1 MFALRAVEVF
11 GPQPTDP
18 GLLLVVND
26 NQIQLDAMRLFLTC
40 DEFTVLTADSA
51 ESALEILQT
60 TKPDLIISDVVMPQI
75 DGIELCRRVRSD
87 PATADIPVLLFS
99 GLRYDDA
106 GITEGLEAGADDY
119 IESDAPPSL
128 LRKKAERL
136 IAQARERRARLVAE
150 AALRESE
157 YQYRLLF
164 DCNPHPMWVYDQ
176 ETLQFVIVNDAA
188 VRHYGYSK
196 QEFLQMTIKDIHLK
210 EDVSLL
216 IDKLSN
222 QFAQVENSDTWKHR
236 KKDGTLIDVEITS
249 HEIPFQERKAR
260 LVLATDTTERKHLEE
275 QLFLSQK
282 MEAIGR
288 LAGGIAHDFNNLLTA
303 ILGYG
308 QLLLLDIDEDDPKR
322 SHVEQIQKAGQSA
335 ASLTGQ
341 LLAFSRKQVLQPIVL
356 DLNSVVANLGKM
368 LQRMIGEDVNLM
380 IIAHPALGYVKADP
394 GQIEQVIMNLAINA
408 RDAMPRGGKL
418 TIETLNV
425 DLDEAYAREHVSV
438 NPGSFIMLAV
448 SDTGSGMDKETQAR
462 IFEPF
467 FTTKGIGKGTGLG
480 LSTVYGI
487 VKQSGGNI
495 WVYSE
500 PDRGTTFKIYLPRVD
515 EEPSPFTQE
524 ADKTGSQGSE
534 TILLIEDDQDVRRLA
549 RAILQ
554 MNGYRVLEAERES
567 EALLICEQQD
577 EPIHLMIS
585 DVVMPKLSGPILAEQ
600 LSRLRPEMKVLFMSG
615 YTDEAIVHHGILGP
629 GTAFLQKPFTPQAL
643 TSKVRQVLNQP

>member
-1 MFALRAVEVF
+1 
-11 GPQPTDP
+11 
-18 GLLLVVND
+18 
-26 NQIQLDAMRLFLTC
+26 
-40 DEFTVLTADSA
+40 
-51 ESALEILQT
+51 
-60 TKPDLIISDVVMPQI
+60 
-75 DGIELCRRVRSD
+75 
-87 PATADIPVLLFS
+87 
-99 GLRYDDA
+99 
-106 GITEGLEAGADDY
+106 
-119 IESDAPPSL
+119 
-128 LRKKAERL
+128 
-136 IAQARERRARLVAE
+136 
-150 AALRESE
+150 
-157 YQYRLLF
+157 
-164 DCNPHPMWVYDQ
+164 MWVYDR
-176 ETLQFVIVNDAA
+176 ETLRFVIVNDAA

-210 EDVSLL
+210 EDVRLL
-216 IDKLSN
+216 IEKLSD

-236 KKDGTLIDVEITS
+236 KKDGTVIDVEITS
-249 HEIPFQERKAR
+249 HEIPFQDRTAR

-308 QLLLLDIDEDDPKR
+308 QLLLLDFDEGDPKR

-368 LQRMIGEDVNLM
+368 LQRMIGEDINLM
-380 IIAHPALGYVKADP
+380 IIAHLALGYVKADP
-394 GQIEQVIMNLAINA
+394 AQIEQVIMNLAINA

-418 TIETLNV
+418 TIETSNV

-467 FTTKGIGKGTGLG
+467 FTTKEIGKGTGLG

-500 PDRGTTFKIYLPRVD
+500 PDRGTTFKIYLPRVY
-515 EEPSPFTQE
+515 EEPGPSRPE
-524 ADKTGSQGSE
+524 ADQTGSRGSE

-549 RAILQ
+549 RIILQ
-554 MNGYRVLEAERES
+554 MNGYTVLEAERES

-577 EPIHLMIS
+577 KPIHLMIS
-585 DVVMPKLSGPILAEQ
+585 DVVMPKLSGPVLAEQ

-615 YTDEAIVHHGILGP
+615 YTDESIVHHGILDP
-629 GTAFLQKPFTPQAL
+629 GTAFLQKPFTPEAL